1 MDSSPKINPKKP
13 MLVVGSTTNPK
24 PYGVTG
30 PPPGFS
36 SKPGLKRYSDDR
48 DSNNLSIKKSRTV
61 VSAQDGIK
69 IVALDV
75 KPLAIVEA
83 DTPRLSR
90 QFWKAGD
97 DNEDE
102 PVPRYCS
109 NDAAVR
115 VHPQFLHA
123 NATSHKWALGA
134 LAELLDNSL
143 DEVCNGATYVNLSI
157 KKSRTVVSAQDGIKI
172 VALDVKPLAIVE
184 ADTPRLS
191 RQFWKAGD
199 DNEDEPVPRYCSND
213 AAVRVHPQ
221 FLHANATS
229 HKWALGA
236 LAELLDNSLDEVC
249 NGATYVH
256 VNSATNEKDGKS
268 SILIVEDNGGGM
280 DPGRFREC
288 LSLGYSRKRN
298 MANKVGQYGNGFKTS
313 TMRLGADAIVFSRC
327 RGTNG
332 NKTTQ
337 SIGMLSY
344 TFLYETRKCEAI
356 VPTVDFELVDNSWKE
371 ITYNSTDEWFDNLE
385 TIVKWSPYST
395 QDQLFDQFDHLEEQG
410 TRIVI
415 YNLWDD
421 DEGKLELDFDT
432 DPHDIQLRGVNRDE
446 KNIEMA
452 KTYPNSRHFLTY
464 RHSLRSYVSIL
475 YLRLPPNFKIILRGK
490 EVEHHSLLDDM
501 MMTEDK
507 TYRPVRSAECS
518 SNEEMVADLK
528 LGFVKDAH
536 HHIDIQGFNVY
547 HKNRLIKPFWRV
559 WNAAGSDGRGVIGLV
574 EANFIQPAHNK
585 QGFER
590 TAVLAKL
597 ENRLLSYQ
605 KTYWSSRCHEIGYA
619 PRRKQANHV
628 SSSTETTR
636 QGDKKS
642 EAPFNNVKHD
652 NGPSSNAAPAR
663 FMQNGQPSGGNHLNS
678 QDVTQ
683 PRVVGDRMIPDNRIK
698 TEKHGHGISFNEARS
713 VNQAAELQKVKD
725 ESAKHVAELQ
735 RQRGQLESQ
744 NKQLKAKI
752 QDLEKSKDDSQKLV
766 SKLLNQLKQSAAKI
780 QDMEKTQKVTD
791 NNSGKLVVELSNQL
805 KQSNSKIQDLEKT
818 QKFKD
823 DESAKLV
830 NELKIQKALLDEAL
844 KKVRD
849 GSTKLVDELQREK
862 AMLEEESHKQLK
874 QSEAKIQDL
883 DKSQIEV
890 TAIFQEER
898 ARRDVI
904 EHDLRKM
911 LRGSSDTIRALTM
924 KVNSLEAQK
933 AKP

>member
-24 PYGVTG
+24 PYVVTG

-48 DSNNLSIKKSRTV
+48 DSNNLAIKKSRTV
-61 VSAQDGIK
+61 VSAQDGK
-69 IVALDV
+69 
-75 KPLAIVEA
+75 
-83 DTPRLSR
+83 
-90 QFWKAGD
+90 
-97 DNEDE
+97 
-102 PVPRYCS
+102 
-109 NDAAVR
+109 
-115 VHPQFLHA
+115 
-123 NATSHKWALGA
+123 
-134 LAELLDNSL
+134 
-143 DEVCNGATYVNLSI
+143 
-157 KKSRTVVSAQDGIKI
+157 KI

-356 VPTVDFELVDNSWKE
+356 VPTVDFELVDNTWKE

-395 QDQLFDQFDHLEEQG
+395 QDQLFEQFDHLEEQG

-605 KTYWSSRCHEIGYA
+605 KTYWTSRCHEIGYA

-628 SSSTETTR
+628 TSSIETTR

-642 EAPFNNVKHD
+642 EVPFNNVKHD
-652 NGPSSNAAPAR
+652 KGPSSNAAPAR
-663 FMQNGQPSGGNHLNS
+663 FMQNGQSSGGNQLNS
-678 QDVTQ
+678 QGATQ

-698 TEKHGHGISFNEARS
+698 IEKHGHGTSFNEARS

-830 NELKIQKALLDEAL
+830 NELKIQKALLEEGL

-862 AMLEEESHKQLK
+862 AMLEEESHKLK

-883 DKSQIEV
+883 EKSQIEV

-911 LRGSSDTIRALTM
+911 LRVSPLPKQIYGIFNYLHSYSFHFGKRYRNLLIPSVR
-924 KVNSLEAQK
+924 
-933 AKP
+933 

>member
-1 MDSSPKINPKKP
+1 MDSSPKTKPKKP
-13 MLVVGSTTNPK
+13 LLVVGGTTNSGSTNPK
-24 PYGVTG
+24 PYGVSR
-30 PPPGFS
+30 PPPVS
-36 SKPGLKRYSDDR
+36 PPSLDSR
-48 DSNNLSIKKSRTV
+48 DIQKTKSRTV
-61 VSAQDGIK
+61 VSAEDGKK

-83 DTPRLSR
+83 EAPRLSR

-97 DNEDE
+97 D
-102 PVPRYCS
+102 
-109 NDAAVR
+109 
-115 VHPQFLHA
+115 
-123 NATSHKWALGA
+123 K
-134 LAELLDNSL
+134 
-143 DEVCNGATYVNLSI
+143 
-157 KKSRTVVSAQDGIKI
+157 
-172 VALDVKPLAIVE
+172 
-184 ADTPRLS
+184 
-191 RQFWKAGD
+191 
-199 DNEDEPVPRYCSND
+199 EDEPVPRYCSND

-356 VPTVDFELVDNSWKE
+356 VPTVDFELVDNAWKE

-385 TIVKWSPYST
+385 TIVKWSPYSS
-395 QDQLFDQFDHLEEQG
+395 QEALFEQFDFLEEQG

-415 YNLWDD
+415 YNLWED

-432 DPHDIQLRGVNRDE
+432 NPHDIQLRGVNRDE

-475 YLRLPPNFKIILRGK
+475 YLRLPSKFKIILRGE

-501 MMTEDK
+501 MLTEEK

-605 KTYWSSRCHEIGYA
+605 KTYWTSRCHEIGYA

-628 SSSTETTR
+628 SSSTETIR

-642 EAPFNNVKHD
+642 EVPFNNMKHD
-652 NGPSSNAAPAR
+652 KGSSSYNAAPAGC
-663 FMQNGQPSGGNHLNS
+663 MQNSQSSGGNHLNS
-678 QDVTQ
+678 QGVTQ
-683 PRVVGDRMIPDNRIK
+683 SRVVGDRMIPDNGIK
-698 TEKHGHGISFNEARS
+698 IEKHGHGHGHGISFNDARS

-725 ESAKHVAELQ
+725 ESAKHVADLQ

-752 QDLEKSKDDSQKLV
+752 QDLEKSKDDSEKLV

-780 QDMEKTQKVTD
+780 QDMVKTQMVTND
-791 NNSGKLVVELSNQL
+791 SEKLVVELSNQL
-805 KQSNSKIQDLEKT
+805 KQSNAKIQDLEKM
-818 QKFKD
+818 QKVKE
-823 DESAKLV
+823 DESTKLV
-830 NELKIQKALLDEAL
+830 NELKIQKALLEEDL
-844 KKVRD
+844 QKVKD
-849 GSTKLVDELQREK
+849 GSTKLVDEMQREKAMFQEESQKVKDESEKLVGELQREK
-862 AMLEEESHKQLK
+862 AMLEEESHKLK

-883 DKSQIEV
+883 EKSQMV
-890 TAIFQEER
+890 TEIFQEER
-898 ARRDVI
+898 ARRDLM
-904 EHDLRKM
+904 EHDLRNM
-911 LRGSSDTIRALTM
+911 LREASDTIRSLTM
-924 KVNSLEAQK
+924 KVNSLEAQN

>member
-1 MDSSPKINPKKP
+1 
-13 MLVVGSTTNPK
+13 MLVVGGTTNSGSTNPK
-24 PYGVTG
+24 PG

-48 DSNNLSIKKSRTV
+48 DSNNLAIKKTRTV
-61 VSAQDGIK
+61 VSAQDGKK

-83 DTPRLSR
+83 ETPKLSR
-90 QFWKAGD
+90 QFWKVGD
-97 DNEDE
+97 DKEDE
-102 PVPRYCS
+102 P
-109 NDAAVR
+109 
-115 VHPQFLHA
+115 L
-123 NATSHKWALGA
+123 
-134 LAELLDNSL
+134 
-143 DEVCNGATYVNLSI
+143 
-157 KKSRTVVSAQDGIKI
+157 
-172 VALDVKPLAIVE
+172 
-184 ADTPRLS
+184 
-191 RQFWKAGD
+191 
-199 DNEDEPVPRYCSND
+199 PRYCSND

-356 VPTVDFELVDNSWKE
+356 VPTVDFELVDNIWKE

-385 TIVKWSPYST
+385 TIVKWSPYSS
-395 QDQLFDQFDHLEEQG
+395 QQQLFDQVSLIYYYFLSSQTYLFFLIVSHSFQNIQFNFLEEQG

-415 YNLWDD
+415 YNLWED

-475 YLRLPPNFKIILRGK
+475 YLRLPPNFKIMLRGE

-501 MMTEDK
+501 MMAEEK
-507 TYRPVRSAECS
+507 TYKPVRSAECS

-605 KTYWSSRCHEIGYA
+605 KTYWSTRCHEIGYA
-619 PRRKQANHV
+619 ARRKQANHV
-628 SSSTETTR
+628 SSSTETAR
-636 QGDKKS
+636 KGDKKS
-642 EAPFNNVKHD
+642 EVPKHD
-652 NGPSSNAAPAR
+652 KGASSNAAPAR
-663 FMQNGQPSGGNHLNS
+663 CMQNGGNHLNS
-678 QDVTQ
+678 QGVAQ
-683 PRVVGDRMIPDNRIK
+683 SRVADRMIPDNGIK
-698 TEKHGHGISFNEARS
+698 IEKDGDGISEERA
-713 VNQAAELQKVKD
+713 VNQAAELQKVKE
-725 ESAKHVAELQ
+725 ESAKQVAELQ
-735 RQRGQLESQ
+735 RQTRELESQVKFNLNQ

-752 QDLEKSKDDSQKLV
+752 QDLEKSKDDSEKLV
-766 SKLLNQLKQSAAKI
+766 SKLLNQLKQSKAKI
-780 QDMEKTQKVTD
+780 QNVEKAQKEAND
-791 NNSGKLVVELSNQL
+791 SEKLVVELSNQL
-805 KQSNSKIQDLEKT
+805 KQSNAKIQDLEKT
-818 QKFKD
+818 QKVKE

-830 NELKIQKALLDEAL
+830 DELKRQKALLEEDL
-844 KKVRD
+844 KKLKD
-849 GSTKLVDELQREK
+849 GSTELVDELQREK
-862 AMLEEESHKQLK
+862 AMLEEESQKITLFNMNRLKQLK
-874 QSEAKIQDL
+874 DKIQDL
-883 DKSQIEV
+883 EKSQTKMTE
-890 TAIFQEER
+890 IFQEER
-898 ARRDVI
+898 ARRDVH
-904 EHDLRKM
+904 EHDLRKT
-911 LRGSSDTIRALTM
+911 LRGASDTIRTLTM
-924 KVNSLEAQK
+924 KVNTLEAQK

>member
-1 MDSSPKINPKKP
+1 MDSSPKTKPNKP
-13 MLVVGSTTNPK
+13 MLVVGATTNYSGSTNPK
-24 PYGVTG
+24 PHGVTR
-30 PPPGFS
+30 PPPGFP

-48 DSNNLSIKKSRTV
+48 DCNNLAIKKSRTV
-61 VSAQDGIK
+61 ASAQDGK
-69 IVALDV
+69 
-75 KPLAIVEA
+75 
-83 DTPRLSR
+83 
-90 QFWKAGD
+90 
-97 DNEDE
+97 
-102 PVPRYCS
+102 
-109 NDAAVR
+109 
-115 VHPQFLHA
+115 
-123 NATSHKWALGA
+123 
-134 LAELLDNSL
+134 
-143 DEVCNGATYVNLSI
+143 
-157 KKSRTVVSAQDGIKI
+157 KI

-256 VNSATNEKDGKS
+256 VNSAINEKDGKS

-332 NKTTQ
+332 IKTTQ

-356 VPTVDFELVDNSWKE
+356 VPTVDFELVDNAWKE
-371 ITYNSTDEWFDNLE
+371 ITYNSTDEWYDNLE
-385 TIVKWSPYST
+385 TIVKWSPYSS
-395 QDQLFDQFDHLEEQG
+395 QEALFEQFDFLEEQG

-415 YNLWDD
+415 YNLWED

-475 YLRLPPNFKIILRGK
+475 YLRLPPKFKIILRGE

-501 MMTEDK
+501 MLTEEK

-518 SNEEMVADLK
+518 SSEEMVADLK

-636 QGDKKS
+636 QGDKKT
-642 EAPFNNVKHD
+642 EVPFNNIKHD
-652 NGPSSNAAPAR
+652 KGSSSNVAPAG
-663 FMQNGQPSGGNHLNS
+663 FMQNGQSSGANYLNS
-678 QDVTQ
+678 QGVTQ
-683 PRVVGDRMIPDNRIK
+683 TRVADRMIPNNGIK
-698 TEKHGHGISFNEARS
+698 IEKHGHGISFNDARS
-713 VNQAAELQKVKD
+713 VNQAAELQKVKE
-725 ESAKHVAELQ
+725 ESAKHVAELY
-735 RQRGQLESQ
+735 RQRGQLES
-744 NKQLKAKI
+744 QLKAKI
-752 QDLEKSKDDSQKLV
+752 QDLEKMEKAKYDSDKLV
-766 SKLLNQLKQSAAKI
+766 AKLVNQLKQSNAKI
-780 QDMEKTQKVTD
+780 QDLEKTQKVTND
-791 NNSGKLVVELSNQL
+791 SEKLVVELSNQL
-805 KQSNSKIQDLEKT
+805 KQSNAKIQHLEKM
-818 QKFKD
+818 QKIKE

-830 NELKIQKALLDEAL
+830 NELKIQKALLEEDLQKVKDE
-844 KKVRD
+844 
-849 GSTKLVDELQREK
+849 STKLVDELQREK
-862 AMLEEESHKQLK
+862 AMFEEESQRVKDESTKLVDEPQREKAMFEEESHKITFFDIKQLK
-874 QSEAKIQDL
+874 QSEAKIQGL
-883 DKSQIEV
+883 EKSQIEV

-898 ARRDVI
+898 ARRDMI
-904 EHDLRKM
+904 EHDLRQK
-911 LRGSSDTIRALTM
+911 LRGASDTIRSLTM
-924 KVNSLEAQK
+924 QVDSLEAQK

>member
-1 MDSSPKINPKKP
+1 

-61 VSAQDGIK
+61 VSAQDGK
-69 IVALDV
+69 
-75 KPLAIVEA
+75 
-83 DTPRLSR
+83 
-90 QFWKAGD
+90 
-97 DNEDE
+97 
-102 PVPRYCS
+102 
-109 NDAAVR
+109 
-115 VHPQFLHA
+115 
-123 NATSHKWALGA
+123 
-134 LAELLDNSL
+134 
-143 DEVCNGATYVNLSI
+143 
-157 KKSRTVVSAQDGIKI
+157 KI

-327 RGTNG
+327 RGANG

-395 QDQLFDQFDHLEEQG
+395 QDQLFDQ
-410 TRIVI
+410 
-415 YNLWDD
+415 
-421 DEGKLELDFDT
+421 
-432 DPHDIQLRGVNRDE
+432 
-446 KNIEMA
+446 
-452 KTYPNSRHFLTY
+452 
-464 RHSLRSYVSIL
+464 SYVSIL

-636 QGDKKS
+636 QGEKKS

-652 NGPSSNAAPAR
+652 KGPSSNAAPAR

-678 QDVTQ
+678 QGGTQ

-766 SKLLNQLKQSAAKI
+766 SRLLNQLKQSAAKI
-780 QDMEKTQKVTD
+780 QDMEKTQKVAND
-791 NNSGKLVVELSNQL
+791 SEKLVVEFSNQL
-805 KQSNSKIQDLEKT
+805 KQSNAKIQDLEKT
-818 QKFKD
+818 QKVKE

-830 NELKIQKALLDEAL
+830 NELKIQKALLEEAL

-849 GSTKLVDELQREK
+849 GSTKLVELQREK

-883 DKSQIEV
+883 EKSQIEV

>member
-1 MDSSPKINPKKP
+1 MDSSPQTKPKKP
-13 MLVVGSTTNPK
+13 LLVVGGTTNPK
-24 PYGVTG
+24 PYDVSR
-30 PPPGFS
+30 PPPGFP

-48 DSNNLSIKKSRTV
+48 DSNNLAIKKSRTV
-61 VSAQDGIK
+61 VSAQDGKK

-83 DTPRLSR
+83 DTPKVPR

-97 DNEDE
+97 D
-102 PVPRYCS
+102 
-109 NDAAVR
+109 
-115 VHPQFLHA
+115 
-123 NATSHKWALGA
+123 K
-134 LAELLDNSL
+134 
-143 DEVCNGATYVNLSI
+143 
-157 KKSRTVVSAQDGIKI
+157 
-172 VALDVKPLAIVE
+172 
-184 ADTPRLS
+184 
-191 RQFWKAGD
+191 
-199 DNEDEPVPRYCSND
+199 EDEPVPRYCSND

-356 VPTVDFELVDNSWKE
+356 VPTVDFELVDNAWKE
-371 ITYNSTDEWFDNLE
+371 VTYNSTDEWFDNLE
-385 TIVKWSPYST
+385 TIVKWSPYSS
-395 QDQLFDQFDHLEEQG
+395 QQQLFDQFDHLEEQG

-636 QGDKKS
+636 QGEKKS

-652 NGPSSNAAPAR
+652 KGPSSNAAPAR
-663 FMQNGQPSGGNHLNS
+663 FMQNGQPSDGNHLNS
-678 QDVTQ
+678 
-683 PRVVGDRMIPDNRIK
+683 
-698 TEKHGHGISFNEARS
+698 
-713 VNQAAELQKVKD
+713 QKVKD

-766 SKLLNQLKQSAAKI
+766 SRLLNQLKQSAAKI
-780 QDMEKTQKVTD
+780 QDMEKTQKVAND
-791 NNSGKLVVELSNQL
+791 SEKLVVEFSNQL
-805 KQSNSKIQDLEKT
+805 KQSNAKIQDLEKT
-818 QKFKD
+818 QKVKE

-830 NELKIQKALLDEAL
+830 NELKIQKALLEEAL

-849 GSTKLVDELQREK
+849 GSTKLVELQREK
-862 AMLEEESHKQLK
+862 AMLEEESHKLK

-883 DKSQIEV
+883 EKSQIEV

>member
-1 MDSSPKINPKKP
+1 MDSSPQTKPKKP
-13 MLVVGSTTNPK
+13 LLVVGGTTNPK
-24 PYGVTG
+24 PYDVSR
-30 PPPGFS
+30 PPPGFP

-48 DSNNLSIKKSRTV
+48 DSNNLAIKKSRTV
-61 VSAQDGIK
+61 VSAQDGKK

-83 DTPRLSR
+83 DTPKVPR

-97 DNEDE
+97 D
-102 PVPRYCS
+102 
-109 NDAAVR
+109 
-115 VHPQFLHA
+115 
-123 NATSHKWALGA
+123 K
-134 LAELLDNSL
+134 
-143 DEVCNGATYVNLSI
+143 
-157 KKSRTVVSAQDGIKI
+157 
-172 VALDVKPLAIVE
+172 
-184 ADTPRLS
+184 
-191 RQFWKAGD
+191 
-199 DNEDEPVPRYCSND
+199 EDEPVPRYCSND

-268 SILIVEDNGGGM
+268 SILIVED
-280 DPGRFREC
+280 
-288 LSLGYSRKRN
+288 
-298 MANKVGQYGNGFKTS
+298 GNGFKTS

-356 VPTVDFELVDNSWKE
+356 VPTVDFELVDNAWKE
-371 ITYNSTDEWFDNLE
+371 VTYNSTDEWFDNLE
-385 TIVKWSPYST
+385 TIVKWSPYSS
-395 QDQLFDQFDHLEEQG
+395 QQQLFDQFDHLEEQG

-415 YNLWDD
+415 YNLWED

-452 KTYPNSRHFLTY
+452 RKYPNSRHFLTY

-475 YLRLPPNFKIILRGK
+475 YLRLPPNFKIILRGE

-501 MMTEDK
+501 MLTEEK
-507 TYRPVRSAECS
+507 TYRPVRSVECS
-518 SNEEMVADLK
+518 SIEEMVADLK

-619 PRRKQANHV
+619 PRRKQANHT
-628 SSSTETTR
+628 STSTETTR

-642 EAPFNNVKHD
+642 EVPFNNIKHD
-652 NGPSSNAAPAR
+652 KGSSSNAAPAR
-663 FMQNGQPSGGNHLNS
+663 CMQNGGNHQNS
-678 QDVTQ
+678 QVVTQ
-683 PRVVGDRMIPDNRIK
+683 PRVADRMIPDNGIK
-698 TEKHGHGISFNEARS
+698 IEKHGYGISLNEARS

-735 RQRGQLESQ
+735 RLRGQLESQ
-744 NKQLKAKI
+744 NKQLKARI
-752 QDLEKSKDDSQKLV
+752 QDLEKMEKAKDDSEKLV
-766 SKLLNQLKQSAAKI
+766 AKLLNQLKQSKSKI
-780 QDMEKTQKVTD
+780 QDLEKTQKVTND
-791 NNSGKLVVELSNQL
+791 SEKLVVELSNQL
-805 KQSNSKIQDLEKT
+805 KQSSAKIQELEKT
-818 QKFKD
+818 QKLKE

-830 NELKIQKALLDEAL
+830 DELKRHKALLEDDL
-844 KKVRD
+844 KKVKD
-849 GSTKLVDELQREK
+849 ESTKLIDELQREK
-862 AMLEEESHKQLK
+862 AMMLEEESQKITLLNMNQLE
-874 QSEAKIQDL
+874 QLEAKIQDL
-883 DKSQIEV
+883 EKSQTEV
-890 TAIFQEER
+890 TEVFQEER
-898 ARRDVI
+898 ARRDGI
-904 EHDLRKM
+904 EHDLRQK
-911 LRGSSDTIRALTM
+911 LRGATDTNRTLTM
-924 KVNSLEAQK
+924 KVNTLEAQN